1 MELSWV
7 RVYMARLSRRRWL
20 GEKRGTRL
28 DGKERRVGQSAD
40 HGVSASGD
48 AETGAAALLPA
59 WLYSSTFF
67 WFTVA
72 VTIVYSVVYV
82 TTNLNLFFDGSAFS
96 AAVASGRPWEL
107 CWCNFP
113 GRFASYSLVSL
124 PASAFGQL
132 SGSGAGA
139 VHVYAGLYII
149 WPTLGV
155 VATRFID
162 CTNGRHISVFCNI
175 ATLTVPAYVFGFP
188 TEVWI
193 FFGVLWPAL
202 ACCACAQNS
211 LWRVGLALVLL
222 PVLAFTYE
230 GAIPF
235 FPILA
240 AATIW
245 RCSGIRRS
253 ILLAAIVST
262 LAGWV
267 AVKMFVPGCFE
278 WRPNPFNMLS
288 LGSMINS
295 VSAGIALVLT
305 AWLTAVLFVGIAKL
319 EESKQ
324 RYLPLIVSAVVF
336 LVYSYLTLDK
346 LHAHTRYVVRYF
358 VLYQTFVMA
367 AVCVGWLAAQ
377 DMGMHGRL
385 GRQLSVLEH
394 ALRGRFARQFRQGV
408 SVFIAVSVL
417 THAYG
422 LAKFLHRWTAANEE
436 IDHIIRSGAS
446 VPEGYSLFTL
456 DGDEVVV
463 TPGSGSP
470 SPAWATMSYS
480 VAFHSILRAPGFDTH
495 RIIVPQTPAFPIG
508 YCETAKGIER
518 NPGLIGRHS
527 AELLSFYYCNEDAA
541 LPSAIGGPRRYL
553 MRGPHNNGKQG

>member
-1 MELSWV
+1 M
-7 RVYMARLSRRRWL
+7 
-20 GEKRGTRL
+20 
-28 DGKERRVGQSAD
+28 GQSAD

-48 AETGAAALLPA
+48 ANAETGAAALLPA

-72 VTIVYSVVYV
+72 VTVVYSVVYV
-82 TTNLNLFFDGSAFS
+82 TTNLNLFFDGSSFS
-96 AAVASGRPWEL
+96 VAVASGRPWQL

-113 GRFASYSLVSL
+113 GRFASYFLESV

-132 SGSGAGA
+132 TGSGAGA

-155 VATRFID
+155 VATRYID

-175 ATLTVPAYVFGFP
+175 ATLTLPAYVFGFP

-193 FFGVLWPAL
+193 FFGVLWPTL

-222 PVLAFTYE
+222 PLLAFTYE

-235 FPILA
+235 FSILV
-240 AATIW
+240 ATTIL
-245 RCSGIRRS
+245 RCFGIRRS

-262 LAGWV
+262 LSGWV
-267 AVKMFVPGCFE
+267 AVKMFVPPCFE
-278 WRPNPFNMLS
+278 FRPNPFNMLS

-295 VSAGIALVLT
+295 VSAGIALVMT
-305 AWLTAVLFVGIAKL
+305 GWLSAALFVRLAKV

-324 RYLPLIVSAVVF
+324 RYFPLIVSAAVF
-336 LVYSYLTLDK
+336 VVYSYVTLGK

-367 AVCVGWLAAQ
+367 ALCVACLAAQ
-377 DMGMHGRL
+377 DMGKQGRL
-385 GRQLSVLEH
+385 GRQLSVLEG

-408 SVFIAVSVL
+408 SVFVAVSVL

-422 LAKFLHRWTAANEE
+422 LAKFLQRWTAVNEE
-436 IDHIIRSGAS
+436 IDQIVRSGAS

-456 DGDEVVV
+456 DGDEVIV
-463 TPGSGSP
+463 TPGSGLA

-480 VAFHSILRAPGFDTH
+480 VAFHSVLRAPGFSTL
-495 RIIVPQTPAFPIG
+495 R
-508 YCETAKGIER
+508 
-518 NPGLIGRHS
+518 
-527 AELLSFYYCNEDAA
+527 
-541 LPSAIGGPRRYL
+541 
-553 MRGPHNNGKQG
+553 